1 MIKIDKIAQYALL
14 GIAANIAYKVLV
26 KGKQGEVDLPTDPS
40 SGTGLFT
47 FTQQEAQ
54 TIADRLYYA
63 MADIGTD
70 ESLLFS
76 SLQNLT
82 AQQLIQVYNAY
93 GTRPYAYTGSW
104 FGIGYPL
111 DLFGWFN
118 KELGGNDLKR
128 MKQIWAKTGL
138 LWTM

>member
-1 MIKIDKIAQYALL
+1 MKIEKIAQYALIA
-14 GIAANIAYKVLV
+14 IAANMAYKLFGRR
-26 KGKQGEVDLPTDPS
+26 KDGTVDIPTDPG
-40 SGTGLFT
+40 SGTGILT

-70 ESLLFS
+70 ENLLFS

-82 AQQLIQVYNAY
+82 AQQLVMVYNAY
-93 GTRPYAYTGSW
+93 GTRPYAYSGSW

-128 MKQIWAKTGL
+128 MKQIWAKTNL
-138 LWTM
+138 QWTI